1 MTRKYL
7 ENITG
12 IFTGS
17 NMNLCLT
24 HFDQGMGKA
33 GEEHTSNDHTVWV
46 TKSHFP
52 ENAPGGLDEAEF
64 DADKILVI
72 TRNPIDVFPSIFL
85 LQNIGSHSMSCR
97 ENIKEA
103 FPAEWD
109 IYIRAH
115 VKMFK
120 QYHEMVLN

>member
-1 MTRKYL
+1 
-7 ENITG
+7 
-12 IFTGS
+12 
-17 NMNLCLT
+17 MNLCLT